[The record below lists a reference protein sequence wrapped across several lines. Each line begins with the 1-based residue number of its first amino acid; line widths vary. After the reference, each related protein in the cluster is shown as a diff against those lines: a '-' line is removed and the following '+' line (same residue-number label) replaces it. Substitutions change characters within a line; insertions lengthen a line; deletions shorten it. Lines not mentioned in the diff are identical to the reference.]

1 VTGKGDTPRPLSV
14 PPETFTGNWQKAFG
28 PAIDD
33 AVGYD
38 PNHYTP
44 LTDKPVRETLG
55 DPEE

>member
-1 VTGKGDTPRPLSV
+1 MSGKGDTPRPLSV
-14 PPETFTGNWQKAFG
+14 PFKTFTGNWQKAFG

-44 LTDKPVRETLG
+44 LTDKPARETLG